1 MTVDELVE
9 FEEDSKTL
17 CTGLSYFI
25 KKWSSRISDCNPDQL
40 QRMHVILDTIG
51 SELER
56 LL

>member
-1 MTVDELVE
+1 MSVDELVE